1 MKLKNYD
8 LNQVI
13 KKAITVPQK
22 TTLLDLRS
30 MLLRYRISR
39 IIVSENEKPLG
50 IVTEKD
56 LIKSIY
62 LGNKPIEKT
71 HVSEIMIKH
80 LVIASEDSTI
90 QDCARL
96 MVDNK
101 ISSVIVLKKDGK
113 MAGIITKTDLTSVF
127 LTQATSSLQVSKIMT
142 RHVITVKPADSLL
155 YVENVLVKNRLS
167 RVVVERNRK
176 PVGIITHR
184 DFIPAKIPLW
194 LRQAGDPKEVEKY
207 RMAAKPSEFKL
218 NQLNYLAS
226 FIAADI
232 MTPNPV
238 TVKVTEDVSE
248 ASLLMIRNGIS
259 GLPVVKNS
267 LLVGIITKTDI
278 VKTIASEN
286 SLQ

>member
-8 LNQVI
+8 LNQII
-13 KKAITVPQK
+13 KKAISVPQK

-62 LGNKPIEKT
+62 LGNKPIENT
-71 HVSEIMIKH
+71 HVSEIMIKR
-80 LVIASEDSTI
+80 LVTASEDSTI
-90 QDCARL
+90 HDCARL
-96 MVDNK
+96 MINNK
-101 ISSVIVLKKDGK
+101 ISSVIILKKDGK
-113 MAGIITKTDLTSVF
+113 LAGIITKTDLTSVF
-127 LTQATSSLQVSKIMT
+127 LTQTTSSLQVSKIMT
-142 RHVITVKPADSLL
+142 RHVVTVKPADSLL
-155 YVENVLVKNRLS
+155 YVENVLAKNRLS

-194 LRQAGDPKEVEKY
+194 LRQFGDPKEVEKY
-207 RMAAKPSEFKL
+207 RMSNKPSEFKL

-248 ASLLMIRNGIS
+248 ASLIMIRNGIS
-259 GLPVVKNS
+259 GLPVVQNS

-278 VKTIASEN
+278 VKAIASEN
-286 SLQ
+286 P

>member
-1 MKLKNYD
+1 LKLKNYD
-8 LNQVI
+8 LNQII
-13 KKAITVPQK
+13 KKAITVPKK

-62 LGNKPIEKT
+62 LGNKPIENT
-71 HVSEIMIKH
+71 RVSEIMIKR
-80 LVIASEDSTI
+80 LVTASEDSTI
-90 QDCARL
+90 HDCARL
-96 MVDNK
+96 MIDNK
-101 ISSVIVLKKDGK
+101 ISSVIILKKDGK
-113 MAGIITKTDLTSVF
+113 LAGIITKTDLTSVF
-127 LTQATSSLQVSKIMT
+127 LTHAISSLPISKIMT
-142 RHVITVKPADSLL
+142 RHVTTVKPADSLL

-194 LRQAGDPKEVEKY
+194 LRQSGDPKEVEKY
-207 RMAAKPSEFKL
+207 RMATKPAEFKL

-238 TVKVTEDVSE
+238 TVQVTEDVSE

-259 GLPVVKNS
+259 GLPVIKNS

-278 VKTIASEN
+278 VKAIASEN
-286 SLQ
+286 P

>member
-8 LNQVI
+8 LNQII
-13 KKAITVPQK
+13 KKAITVPKK

-62 LGNKPIEKT
+62 LGNKPIENT
-71 HVSEIMIKH
+71 RVSEIMIKR
-80 LVIASEDSTI
+80 LVTASEDSTI
-90 QDCARL
+90 HDCARL
-96 MVDNK
+96 MIDNK
-101 ISSVIVLKKDGK
+101 ISSVIILKKDSK
-113 MAGIITKTDLTSVF
+113 LAGIVTKTDLTSVF
-127 LTQATSSLQVSKIMT
+127 LTHAISSLPISKIMT
-142 RHVITVKPADSLL
+142 RHVMTVKPADSLL

-194 LRQAGDPKEVEKY
+194 LRQSGDPKEVEKY
-207 RMAAKPSEFKL
+207 RMATKPAEFKL

-238 TVKVTEDVSE
+238 TVQVTEDVSE

-278 VKTIASEN
+278 VKAIASETHK
-286 SLQ
+286 

>member
-1 MKLKNYD
+1 LKLKNYD
-8 LNQVI
+8 LNQII
-13 KKAITVPQK
+13 KKAITVPKK

-62 LGNKPIEKT
+62 LGNKPIENT
-71 HVSEIMIKH
+71 RVSEIMIKR
-80 LVIASEDSTI
+80 LVTASEDSTI
-90 QDCARL
+90 HDCARL
-96 MVDNK
+96 MMDNK
-101 ISSVIVLKKDGK
+101 ISSVIILKKDGK
-113 MAGIITKTDLTSVF
+113 LAGIVTKTDLTSVF
-127 LTQATSSLQVSKIMT
+127 LTHAISSLPISKIMT
-142 RHVITVKPADSLL
+142 RHVTTVKPADSLL

-194 LRQAGDPKEVEKY
+194 LRQSGDPKEVEKY
-207 RMAAKPSEFKL
+207 RMATKPAEFKL

-238 TVKVTEDVSE
+238 TVQVTEDVSE

-278 VKTIASEN
+278 VKAIASEN
-286 SLQ
+286 P

>member
-1 MKLKNYD
+1 LKLKNYD
-8 LNQVI
+8 LNQII
-13 KKAITVPQK
+13 KKAITVPKK

-62 LGNKPIEKT
+62 LGNKPIENT
-71 HVSEIMIKH
+71 RVSEIMIKR
-80 LVIASEDSTI
+80 LVTASEDSTI
-90 QDCARL
+90 HDCARL
-96 MVDNK
+96 MIDNK
-101 ISSVIVLKKDGK
+101 ISSVIILKKDGK
-113 MAGIITKTDLTSVF
+113 LAGIVTKTDLTSVF
-127 LTQATSSLQVSKIMT
+127 LTHAISSLPISKIMT
-142 RHVITVKPADSLL
+142 RHVTTVKPADSLL

-194 LRQAGDPKEVEKY
+194 LRQSGDPKEVEKY
-207 RMAAKPSEFKL
+207 RMATKPAEFKL

-238 TVKVTEDVSE
+238 TVQVTEDVSE

-278 VKTIASEN
+278 VKAIASEN
-286 SLQ
+286 P